1 MTVLHWPSSNL
12 VLSSI
17 SYNMASEKVLNWLY
31 SVLVNVIPLAAIHIV
46 CANKF
51 QEYSDVNRTYHD
63 AAEALSNCTS
73 HASQLHDSYTNF
85 TPTSRPVAFTKDRT
99 IYVRE
104 WLLGASLAS
113 QRHGAGHLSRRNI
126 RVPGSDMGASVVPPR
141 TTHRIRHASAG
152 HGVKTWTTR
161 EHRWQDIPPVSGT
174 MGKVLGCEY
183 RMRLESC

>member
-1 MTVLHWPSSNL
+1 MLHWPSSNL

-31 SVLVNVIPLAAIHIV
+31 SVLVNVSPLATIKIV
-46 CANKF
+46 CANRL

-73 HASQLHDSYTNF
+73 HVLQLHDSFTNS
-85 TPTSRPVAFTKDRT
+85 TPTSRPVAFAKDGT

-126 RVPGSDMGASVVPPR
+126 RVSGSDMGASVVPPR

-152 HGVKTWTTR
+152 HGTKTWTAC

-174 MGKVLGCEY
+174 MGEVLGCEY